1 MTDYL
6 VTKEFIEQE
15 IEKLKGLMSKDISLM
30 SHSKVNEINL
40 AIQYE
45 AEKLSSAARL
55 LPTYY
60 DNNEKIRRLVE
71 DNIKEVL
78 GIEYHYDKETNVFSA
93 IIPAL
98 LPKKE
103 ASKQSAK
110 WIRAS
115 VQSTLRD
122 FISKNALNPLDGEFF
137 AIFEHIY
144 SSEERKMRDH
154 DRIEC
159 SDGFYSFILVA

>member
-78 GIEYHYDKETNVFSA
+78 GIE
-93 IIPAL
+93 
-98 LPKKE
+98 
-103 ASKQSAK
+103 
-110 WIRAS
+110 
-115 VQSTLRD
+115 
-122 FISKNALNPLDGEFF
+122 
-137 AIFEHIY
+137 
-144 SSEERKMRDH
+144 
-154 DRIEC
+154 
-159 SDGFYSFILVA
+159 